1 MFWWLPF
8 ASLFDPFNIASD
20 QRLHADKKAK
30 SDQGYNRNRPQPKSQ
45 PKSKR
50 KAASKSRK
58 KAASRKG
65 AARKSARKKAA
76 KRR

>member
-1 MFWWLPF
+1 MFWWMPF
-8 ASLFDPFNIASD
+8 VTLFDPFSIASD
-20 QRLHADKKAK
+20 ERQNADKKAK
-30 SDQGYNRNRPQPKSQ
+30 SDQGGNRNRPQPKSQ

-50 KAASKSRK
+50 KAASKSPK

-65 AARKSARKKAA
+65 TARKSARKKGT